1 MRNKIYFI
9 QIFWDLIS
17 VLVTAHIQNRNC
29 DPLLMGVNHL
39 TQCFCKQMESGF
51 AREDFFFFFNVK
63 SFLLCYG
70 DQTAIIFF
78 FNCKILRVS

>member
-17 VLVTAHIQNRNC
+17 VLVTSHIQNRNC
-29 DPLLMGVNHL
+29 DPLLMDVNHL
-39 TQCFCKQMESGF
+39 IQCFCKQMESGF
-51 AREDFFFFFNVK
+51 EREDFFFNV

-78 FNCKILRVS
+78 FNCKVLRVS